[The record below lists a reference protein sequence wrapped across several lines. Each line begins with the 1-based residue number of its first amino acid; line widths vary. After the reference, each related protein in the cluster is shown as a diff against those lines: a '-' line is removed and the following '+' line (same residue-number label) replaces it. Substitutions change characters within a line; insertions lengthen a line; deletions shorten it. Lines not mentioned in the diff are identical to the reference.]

1 MLFLKCCPKPVLLDQ
16 LVGCGTYNWKV
27 SGSIP
32 IGVVLV
38 SSSVCSAQ
46 SVLLT
51 HPPPSSGR
59 NHISCGNHGSETR
72 VSYLHRGN
80 PRRFSLNIP
89 NKTVGLKL
97 KKDQP

>member
-1 MLFLKCCPKPVLLDQ
+1 M
-16 LVGCGTYNWKV
+16 
-27 SGSIP
+27 
-32 IGVVLV
+32 
-38 SSSVCSAQ
+38 VCSAL
-46 SVLLT
+46 SVLLRI
-51 HPPPSSGR
+51 PPRAADGTTFPAT
-59 NHISCGNHGSETR
+59 NHGSETR